1 MEFKKEVIRVRLT
14 RSVKEKLEAV
24 AKEEGRGISEVVR
37 EAIMEWL
44 HKKEKEMAKPF
55 LIK

>member
-14 RSVKEKLEAV
+14 RSVKEKLESV

>member
-1 MEFKKEVIRVRLT
+1 MDFKKEVIRVRLT
-14 RSVKEKLEAV
+14 KSIRDRLEAV
-24 AKEEGRGISEVVR
+24 AREEGRCLSEIVR

-44 HKKEKEMAKPF
+44 NKKEKEMARPF

>member
-1 MEFKKEVIRVRLT
+1 MEFKKEVIRVRFT
-14 RSVKEKLEAV
+14 KSVKEKLDAV
-24 AKEEGRGISEVVR
+24 AEEEGRGISELVR

-44 HKKEKEMAKPF
+44 HEKEKEMAKPF